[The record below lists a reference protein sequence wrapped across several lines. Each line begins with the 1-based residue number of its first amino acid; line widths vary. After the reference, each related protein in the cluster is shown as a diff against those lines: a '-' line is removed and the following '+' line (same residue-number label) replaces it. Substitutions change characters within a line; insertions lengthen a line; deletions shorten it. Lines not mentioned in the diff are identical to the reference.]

1 MANNMVGGKRK
12 RQQSH
17 SEQDKFAHKSGVLL
31 QREAKKVRVF
41 LVRKAVQQL
50 KQSRG
55 QLEAA
60 QREHEELT
68 KKSVTGTGDDDAAK
82 HSEALLKK
90 DKQVKKLQMTV
101 KKLEKEL
108 EVFKALDLKAVVARA
123 MNKTGLERKQQEEQQ
138 KKLQQQQ
145 LEQQKTQSRYGGAAE
160 SDDDESDFGGERQ
173 LVDESSNDDD
183 DGFDSEEYENSRRA
197 STAAGGDES
206 GSESEDEQEE
216 GDAEGAPDLVEAEL
230 MEQSEESAGVQKEE
244 STEKKPSVE
253 NSSNDAAADDEQEAK
268 PAETN
273 KAAGDQAK
281 TQQQE
286 EKKKKDAD
294 LQTQNALIDRILA
307 HKQMKPLLDAIEKVI
322 EKDERE
328 AEKKLRKQEKK
339 ALKRDRNE
347 VLIGGRSSAAP
358 TSLFLG
364 SLSGRGGVIDD
375 DVDMDGF
382 GMSSSYMDGAEDD
395 IAEFLG
401 EKKKKNRM
409 GQNARRQKAIRLEEA
424 AKRKQDREKGIFRPF
439 GPRKDDTVSKYGPSE
454 RPKKKKPA
462 AEVQNSKGKSARG
475 KPERGDQRRGER
487 GAPAR
492 ASAGNGRE
500 RERGPPAPVDVSH
513 PSWIAKQKLKE
524 KEKASITAFSGK
536 KITFGDD

>member
-1 MANNMVGGKRK
+1 M
-12 RQQSH
+12 SYL
-17 SEQDKFAHKSGVLL
+17 SYCSFGVLN
-31 QREAKKVRVF
+31 VF
-41 LVRKAVQQL
+41 I
-50 KQSRG
+50 
-55 QLEAA
+55 
-60 QREHEELT
+60 
-68 KKSVTGTGDDDAAK
+68 
-82 HSEALLKK
+82 
-90 DKQVKKLQMTV
+90 
-101 KKLEKEL
+101 
-108 EVFKALDLKAVVARA
+108 
-123 MNKTGLERKQQEEQQ
+123 N
-138 KKLQQQQ
+138 
-145 LEQQKTQSRYGGAAE
+145 
-160 SDDDESDFGGERQ
+160 
-173 LVDESSNDDD
+173 
-183 DGFDSEEYENSRRA
+183 
-197 STAAGGDES
+197 
-206 GSESEDEQEE
+206 GS
-216 GDAEGAPDLVEAEL
+216 
-230 MEQSEESAGVQKEE
+230 
-244 STEKKPSVE
+244 
-253 NSSNDAAADDEQEAK
+253 
-268 PAETN
+268 
-273 KAAGDQAK
+273 
-281 TQQQE
+281 
-286 EKKKKDAD
+286 
-294 LQTQNALIDRILA
+294 
-307 HKQMKPLLDAIEKVI
+307 I

-500 RERGPPAPVDVSH
+500 RERGAPAPVSSSSRPAPFNAPPQVDVSH